1 MARQTH
7 ARGLD
12 WQMFIMPFDC
22 RARLRGR
29 LPASRPHAK
38 RWYKMGQMKAAKSE
52 ITTAVGLEMGILMA
66 A

>member
-29 LPASRPHAK
+29 LPASRPRK
-38 RWYKMGQMKAAKSE
+38 TLVQNGTWMKAAKSE